1 MIRNKLIPQI
11 TAVVLAD
18 GKNKRIATEKSL
30 LQISNVIL
38 IDKIISLLETIFPE
52 IMIITG
58 KDSLKNRFP
67 EYRIVDDYYKNC
79 GPLAGI
85 HTALKTASSDAVFIF
100 ACDMPNLN
108 SGLIRNMS
116 DYYISHKDTPKL
128 LVPRHKE
135 GYEPLHAIYHKTLL
149 PLIEHQLSQQNNKI
163 SSFFS
168 LIETEFY
175 NIQDNCI
182 PIFYN
187 INTKE
192 DLINLNRLQRS
203 NCI

>member
-1 MIRNKLIPQI
+1 LIPQI
-11 TAVVLAD
+11 TAAILAG

-30 LQISNVIL
+30 LQISNVVL
-38 IDKIISLLETIFPE
+38 IDKIVGLLENIFPE
-52 IMIITG
+52 LIIITG
-58 KDSLKNRFP
+58 KESLKKRFP
-67 EYRIVDDYYKNC
+67 EHKTVDDYYKNC

-85 HTALKTASSDAVFIF
+85 HAALKTASSDAVFVF

-116 DYYISHKDTPKL
+116 DYYINQKDTPKL

-135 GYEPLHAIYHKTLL
+135 GYEPLHALYNLSLL
-149 PLIEHQLSQQNNKI
+149 PLIEKQLSQQNNKI
-163 SSFFS
+163 SSFYS
-168 LIETEFY
+168 LIGTEY
-175 NIQDNCI
+175 YDVPDNYI

-192 DLINLNRLQRS
+192 DLLKLSQTQQAS
-203 NCI
+203 YL